1 MSEDI
6 LKSAKSFVQIPS
18 HWSLIIEDYCQPNES
33 AGYTLL
39 SWADEEQNEGISMQ
53 LDPKGRL
60 TKLSQERKEEK
71 INTKQLSDEEIK
83 MIAER
88 FLLSHYPH
96 ALEALRLYV
105 NEEVENKYRFEYVQ
119 YVMEL
124 PLPHS
129 GCFMEVS
136 STGNILEF
144 QYYGVKKEPVTPTN
158 IISKEQVLTEIKRT
172 LDFNLVFSTIYAHTY
187 NVKEEGLQ
195 LIYEPNPSILNYRA
209 DVFPPTLTINH
220 EEEIPPQYVSLPQM
234 ANLEENKKWSV
245 LELVGITEEME
256 IIREVEMGEEK
267 GVVWRDR
274 NWQEND
280 KNRTIQGF
288 ISRQTDGT
296 VKAIFSKSSGK
307 LNSFIWFKERSGQLS
322 LNREQCLQK
331 AIEFL
336 QKIIPNYREHL
347 LLLAPDILED
357 EEVRKHESFIFHI
370 KNKNGIPMHL
380 EMVMVVVNCQT
391 GLIDQYSGP
400 SLEVE
405 QLSELPLEPVVS
417 KEEAKTLFL
426 EYLDVNLAWTI
437 DYDSKD
443 EDHILT
449 YEACNKKTKTAISGI
464 HAITGEV
471 ISYRE

>member
-6 LKSAKSFVQIPS
+6 LKRAKSLIQIPS

-71 INTKQLSDEEIK
+71 TDTKPLSDVDNKI
-83 MIAER
+83 IAEQ
-88 FLLSHYPH
+88 FLLSHYPD
-96 ALEALRLYV
+96 ALRALTLNV
-105 NEEVENKYRFEYVQ
+105 NEKLENKYRFEYVQ
-119 YVMEL
+119 FVMNL
-124 PLPHS
+124 PLPNS
-129 GCFMEVS
+129 GCFIEVS
-136 STGNILEF
+136 STGDILEF
-144 QYYGVKKEPVTPTN
+144 HYYGVKKEPATPTN

-172 LDFNLVFSTIYAHTY
+172 LDFNLVLSTIYAHTY
-187 NVKEEGLQ
+187 NVKEQGLQ
-195 LIYEPNPSILNYRA
+195 LIYEPNPSVLNYRA

-220 EEEIPPQYVSLPQM
+220 EEEIPPQYVTLPQQ
-234 ANLEENKKWSV
+234 ANLNENKKWSIV
-245 LELVGITEEME
+245 ELIGITDEME
-256 IIREVEMGEEK
+256 VIREVDMGEEK
-267 GVVWRDR
+267 GVVWQDR
-274 NWQEND
+274 NWEEKD
-280 KNRTIQGF
+280 RDRTVEGF
-288 ISRQTDGT
+288 ISRQTEGT
-296 VKAIFSKSSGK
+296 VKAIISKNCSK
-307 LNSFIWFKERSGQLS
+307 LNSFIWFKERSGNLS

-331 AIEFL
+331 AIEFI
-336 QKIIPNYREHL
+336 QKTIPNYREHL
-347 LLLAPDILED
+347 LLLAPDISED

-380 EMVMVVVNCQT
+380 EMLMVVVNCQT

-405 QLSELPLEPVVS
+405 QLSELPLEPVLS
-417 KEEAKTLFL
+417 KEEAENLFL
-426 EYLDVNLAWTI
+426 SHLDVNLAWTI

-443 EDHILT
+443 VDYILT